1 MFGPPRLSQNV
12 GLWHATDSNIKWVL
26 ASFYRRFD
34 FYRALLRGGRDV
46 DAGVGS
52 QPDAGPW
59 DFWGLIILGFHV
71 VPALI
76 IPVFLVR
83 AFRQKRCIRL
93 GKVLPWL
100 LRGVCLSVIF
110 AMCDSWWATEHTNT
124 LFSVTTW
131 ATRDGGTRGYVG
143 FGYCLTYYRSLS
155 GERGPAVWFW
165 FTPFVIDTAHRKLQV
180 RWLWSQ

>member
-1 MFGPPRLSQNV
+1 MQPTRTLNGFWRASTGGLIFIALYCAAV
-12 GLWHATDSNIKWVL
+12 GTWMLVS
-26 ASFYRRFD
+26 
-34 FYRALLRGGRDV
+34 AL
-46 DAGVGS
+46 

-59 DFWGLIILGFHV
+59 DFWGFIILGFYV

-93 GKVLPWL
+93 GKLLPWL

-110 AMCDSWWATEHTNT
+110 AMCDSWWATGHTNT
-124 LFSVTTW
+124 LFSATTW

-165 FTPFVIDTAHRKLQV
+165 YTPFVIDTAHRGVQV